1 MRASFYRD
9 CEASE
14 LATAYNN
21 RGQIKYLRV
30 DFGEATE
37 DFTAA
42 IATDSCFEIPL
53 YNRGLIRYRLGRTRP
68 ELLPVQ
74 SDFYDI
80 PTTKHK

>member
-1 MRASFYRD
+1 MFLFYRD
-9 CEASE
+9 CEANK

-30 DFGEATE
+30 DFSEATE

-53 YNRGLIRYRLGRTRP
+53 YNRGLIRYRLGKDP
-68 ELLPVQ
+68 ISFLYSPILLR
-74 SDFYDI
+74 
-80 PTTKHK
+80 

>member
-1 MRASFYRD
+1 MWYFPRI
-9 CEASE
+9 CETNN

-30 DFGEATE
+30 DFEEATE

-53 YNRGLIRYRLGRTRP
+53 YNRGLIRYRLGRTNKHLIILNI
-68 ELLPVQ
+68 EYLPVWGIL
-74 SDFYDI
+74 S
-80 PTTKHK
+80 K